1 MFYTQDRNASPAIPK
16 YTPSLHAQNLP
27 AALPTHL
34 LFYKAIGLENPMD
47 CIVHGVAKSWTRL
60 SNFHSH

>member
-47 CIVHGVAKSWTRL
+47 CIVHGVAKS
-60 SNFHSH
+60 